1 MEWKQ
6 KLEAAYSAGCNRFD
20 TAIQGYGGCPMASNE
35 LVGNL
40 PTEKAISFFTAQ
52 KAKTN
57 IDLFAFES
65 AVNQA
70 NALFSQYA

>member
-1 MEWKQ
+1 
-6 KLEAAYSAGCNRFD
+6 
-20 TAIQGYGGCPMASNE
+20 MASNE

-52 KAKTN
+52 KAKTT

>member
-6 KLEAAYSAGCNRFD
+6 KLEAAYSAGCKRFD

-70 NALFSQYA
+70 NALFSRFA